1 MMLQPPPPWQ
11 TFAGR
16 QEQLGVAP
24 HDAEGVMQ

>member
-1 MMLQPPPPWQ
+1 MTLQPPPLWQ

-24 HDAEGVMQ
+24 HEAGGVMQ